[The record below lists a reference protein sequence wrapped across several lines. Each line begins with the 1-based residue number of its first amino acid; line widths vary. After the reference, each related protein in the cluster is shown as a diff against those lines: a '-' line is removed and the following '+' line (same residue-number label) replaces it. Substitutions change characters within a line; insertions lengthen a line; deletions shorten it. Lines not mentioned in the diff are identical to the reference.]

1 MTLPSLN
8 IDLFLLVFMRMS
20 GAIIFNPIF
29 GRSNIPAT
37 LKGALSL
44 VCAYLVT
51 STLGK
56 QAYVMNNMVQFGISC
71 TLELVIGIAIG
82 TIISGLFSVVLVAG
96 EMVDLQMGFSMA
108 NFYDPKSGVNMPIIG
123 SFFNA
128 ILILVFF
135 ASNAHLT
142 LFNLLTDSFRAI
154 PAGTGYPTLQSAQFI
169 VSMGKDI
176 FEMGIRFAIPILA
189 VEIIAQIMMGIL
201 MRAVPQIN
209 IFTVGIQLQTII
221 GIVMLL
227 IAVPVIVTL
236 NGRLSDFTIEKI
248 TELIKL
254 MIHT

>member
-1 MTLPSLN
+1 MTLPSIN
-8 IDLFLLVFMRMS
+8 IDFFLLVFMRMS

-44 VCAYLVT
+44 ACAYLVT
-51 STLGK
+51 STLG
-56 QAYVMNNMVQFGISC
+56 QSYEMNSMVQFGISC
-71 TLELVIGIAIG
+71 VSELVIGIAIG

-96 EMVDLQMGFSMA
+96 EMIDLQMGFSMA
-108 NFYDPKSGVNMPIIG
+108 TFYDPKSGVNMPIIG

-128 ILILVFF
+128 LLILVFF

-142 LFNLLTDSFRAI
+142 MFNLLTDSFRAI
-154 PAGTGYPTLQSAQFI
+154 PAGTGYPTVQSAQFI

-189 VEIIAQIMMGIL
+189 VEMIAQIMMGVL

-209 IFTVGIQLQTII
+209 IFTVGIQIQTII

-227 IAVPVIVTL
+227 IAVPIIVTL
-236 NGRLSDFTIEKI
+236 NGRLSDFIIEKI

-254 MIHT
+254 LIHT

>member
-44 VCAYLVT
+44 ICAFLVT
-51 STLGK
+51 STLS
-56 QAYVMNNMVQFGISC
+56 QTFEITNMIQFGIDC
-71 TLELVIGIAIG
+71 TTELVIGIAIG

-96 EMVDLQMGFSMA
+96 ETIDLQMGFSMA
-108 NFYDPKSGVNMPIIG
+108 NFYDPQSSVNMPIIG

-142 LFNLLTDSFRAI
+142 MFTLLTDSFRVI
-154 PAGTGYPTLQSAQFI
+154 PAGTGYPTAQSAQFI

-176 FEMGIRFAIPILA
+176 FEMGLRFAIPILA
-189 VEIIAQIMMGIL
+189 IEIIAQVMMGIL

-209 IFTVGIQLQTII
+209 IFTVGIQIQTII

-227 IAVPVIVTL
+227 IAVPIIVAL
-236 NGRLSDFTIEKI
+236 NGKLTDYIIEKM

-254 MIHT
+254 LVHT